1 MKRWIFTFSAIA
13 LMASCASKPTTKL
26 NFPPT
31 VSDWHLDSTT
41 EDSTPNTRK
50 SQAVYQGTPTITVE
64 LTEKSSTTIAFST
77 VQDWRPTS
85 GKLAFY
91 KGRFFGIAQSPTAG
105 QRTLNKFVTA
115 FEASLPNN

>member
-1 MKRWIFTFSAIA
+1 MKRWIFALSAIA
-13 LMASCASKPTTKL
+13 VMASCSSRPATKL

-31 VSDWHLDSTT
+31 VSDWHLDSIT

-50 SQAVYQGTPTITVE
+50 SQAVYQGATVITVQ
-64 LTEKSSTTIAFST
+64 LTEKSSAPLAFSAA
-77 VQDWRPTS
+77 QDWRPTS

-91 KGRFFGIAQSPTAG
+91 KGNFFGIAQSPTAD

-115 FEASLPNN
+115 FEKSLPN